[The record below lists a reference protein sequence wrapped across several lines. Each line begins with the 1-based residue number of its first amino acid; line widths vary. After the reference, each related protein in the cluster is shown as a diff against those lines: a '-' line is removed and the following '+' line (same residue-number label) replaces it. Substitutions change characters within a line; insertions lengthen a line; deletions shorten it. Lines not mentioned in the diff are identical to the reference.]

1 MDKINIGG
9 ENEKK
14 ETFLGHVFSSTEE
27 GKAEVFNVI
36 QYGIYAFIPVIIL
49 NKLIQK
55 YIPEADPD
63 KSSLELFVEILIQ
76 IIVIL
81 CGIILIH
88 RVITF
93 FPTYSGFGYDHL
105 ALTNIILAFLIIVLS
120 IQTKL
125 GLKSNI
131 LVDRI
136 YELWNGPTITD
147 KKTETKNSLRVSKSS
162 ITHTPSQADYLDD
175 GSQQQDMFPPAPSST
190 KIYERNG
197 GGGGGGGGGQYQDY
211 APSGIM
217 AANSVLGG
225 SFGTFF

>member
-1 MDKINIGG
+1 MSSIIVGG

-14 ETFLGHVFSSTEE
+14 ETFLGHVFCSTDE
-27 GKAEVFNVI
+27 GKAEVLNVI

-55 YIPEADPD
+55 YIPDADPD

-88 RVITF
+88 RVITY

-131 LVDRI
+131 LVERV
-136 YELWNGPTITD
+136 YELWNGPTTDGD
-147 KKTETKNSLRVSKSS
+147 KKKDVKNSLRVSKSS
-162 ITHTPSQADYLDD
+162 IVHTPSQADYLDD
-175 GSQQQDMFPPAPSST
+175 GSQQDMFPPAPTST
-190 KIYERNG
+190 KIYERNAG
-197 GGGGGGGGGQYQDY
+197 AGGGQYQDY
-211 APSGIM
+211 APSGPM